1 MPYYVGPDNRPVV
14 SYRYFRT
21 ATGSTKLVPC
31 SPDHSVLVP
40 NNPEAEE
47 FYVHEVER
55 VGLNRVLETMVRL
68 VQLGHSCANRMAD
81 KLIDL
86 YG

>member
-1 MPYYVGPDNRPVV
+1 MPYYVGPDNREVV
-14 SYRYFRT
+14 SYHTIMT
-21 ATGSTKLVPC
+21 ATGKLKMVPQ

-40 NNPEAEE
+40 NNPEAEDYY
-47 FYVHEVER
+47 FHEAER
-55 VGLNRVLETMVRL
+55 LGLEPVLNVLVRL

-81 KLIDL
+81 KLIEM